1 MVDRIVQPF
10 RIPFQRWQNKFLK
23 HFVTNHIAE
32 VALQNIG
39 GRWAENNRPVRPSHA
54 SAFRMEDLGEVV
66 VCRIPGRFDFA
77 DETQDLLRFV
87 DEIHQEVFRPAQR
100 RRHIH
105 HASEIGHA
113 DGHDA
118 VPPIHACL
126 VDGLDPFYPFVLRI
140 VNRVDVVYFAFLV
153 R

>member
-10 RIPFQRWQNKFLK
+10 RIPFQRWQDKFLK
-23 HFVTNHIAE
+23 HFISNHVAE

-39 GRWAENNRPVRPSHA
+39 WRGTENDRPVRPSHA
-54 SAFRMEDLGEVV
+54 SAFRMEDCAEII
-66 VCRIPGRFDFA
+66 VCRIPCRFDFA
-77 DETQDLLRFV
+77 DETQDFLRLV
-87 DEIHQEVFRPAQR
+87 NKVHQEVFRAAQR
-100 RRHIH
+100 RRHVH
-105 HASEIGHA
+105 HASKIRHA

-118 VPPIHACL
+118 VPPIHSCL

-140 VNRVDVVYFAFLV
+140 VNRMDVVYFAFLV